1 MKVIPRT
8 ESNEL
13 ARPYWYV
20 IAVAGVSVFVWVLQG
35 GIAYALLSVPVV
47 AVTFWTYRLY
57 YERLNSKTREAED
70 VSRLHLATVE
80 ALATAIDAKDQTSHC
95 HVRRVEIYASGLG
108 HVLCLPESELRA
120 LRAGAFV
127 KSDGQLGDLAIRLN
141 LAGILVE

>member
-8 ESNEL
+8 DSNEL

-35 GIAYALLSVPVV
+35 GVAYALLSVPML

-57 YERLNSKTREAED
+57 YERLNAKTCEAE
-70 VSRLHLATVE
+70 VISRLHLATVE

-95 HVRRVEIYASGLG
+95 HVRRVEIYAAGLG
-108 HVLCLPESELRA
+108 QLLGLTESELRA
-120 LRAGAFV
+120 LRAGALLHA
-127 KSDGQLGDLAIRLN
+127 DGSGHDRNGRRGDAVRRL
-141 LAGILVE
+141 